1 MKPWETLEKAL
12 TPDGGELVLARR
24 GDEYVLRV
32 GGQLLMSSR
41 LHGSAEALARAG
53 CAHLV
58 ARPRARVLVGG
69 LGFGFTV
76 RAALGHLGKDA
87 RLTVAE
93 LMPAVVQWNRTLVA
107 HLAGRPL
114 EDPRV
119 TVVEGDV
126 SGLMGRHASVF
137 DAILLDVDN
146 GPRALTQDDNMGL
159 YSLTGLALAYGALRP
174 GGTLGVWSAAPD
186 PSFLRRMGQVGFK
199 AQVQSPPA
207 RGTASPKGPR
217 HTLFVGKRE
226 G

>member
-12 TPDGGELVLARR
+12 TPDGSELVLARR

-41 LHGSAEALARAG
+41 LHGSEEALARAG

-58 ARPRARVLVGG
+58 ARPKARVLVGG

-107 HLAGRPL
+107 DLAERPL

-126 SGLMGRHASVF
+126 SSLMGRHTNVF

-174 GGTLGVWSAAPD
+174 GGTLVVWSAAGD
-186 PSFLRRMGQVGFK
+186 PSFLRRMSQVGFK
-199 AQVQSPPA
+199 AQVQNPPA
-207 RGTASPKGPR
+207 RGTKGPR

-226 G
+226 S

>member
-12 TPDGGELVLARR
+12 TPDGSELVLARR

-41 LHGSAEALARAG
+41 LHGSEEALARAG

-58 ARPRARVLVGG
+58 ARPKSRVLVGG
-69 LGFGFTV
+69 LGFGYTV

-93 LMPAVVQWNRTLVA
+93 LMPAVVAWNRTLLA
-107 HLAGRPL
+107 PLAGSPL

-126 SGLMGRHASVF
+126 SAIMGRHASTF

-146 GPRALTQDDNMGL
+146 GPRALTQDDNYGL

-174 GGTLGVWSAAPD
+174 GGTLVVWSAGPD

-199 AQVQSPPA
+199 AQVQNPPA
-207 RGTASPKGPR
+207 RGGAVSKGSR

>member
-1 MKPWETLEKAL
+1 MKPGETREKAL
-12 TPDGGELVLARR
+12 TPDGSELVLARR

-41 LHGSAEALARAG
+41 LHGSEEALAQAG
-53 CAHLV
+53 CGHLMG
-58 ARPRARVLVGG
+58 RLKARVLVGG
-69 LGFGFTV
+69 LGFGYTV
-76 RAALGHLGKDA
+76 RAALGHLSRDA

-93 LMPAVVQWNRTLVA
+93 LMPAVVAWNRTLLA
-107 HLAGRPL
+107 PLAGSPL

-126 SGLMGRHASVF
+126 SALMGRHTSTF

-146 GPRALTQDDNMGL
+146 GPRALTQDDNFGL

-174 GGTLGVWSAAPD
+174 GGTLVVWSAGPD

-199 AQVQSPPA
+199 AQVQNPHA
-207 RGTASPKGPR
+207 RSGASAKGPR

-226 G
+226 S

>member
-1 MKPWETLEKAL
+1 MKPWETLEKAH
-12 TPDGGELVLARR
+12 TPDGEELVLARR

-32 GGQLLMSSR
+32 GGHLLMSSR
-41 LHGSAEALARAG
+41 LHGSEEALAQAG
-53 CAHLV
+53 CGHLMGK
-58 ARPRARVLVGG
+58 AKARVLVGG
-69 LGFGFTV
+69 LGFGYTV
-76 RAALGHLGKDA
+76 RAALGHLSRDA

-93 LMPAVVQWNRTLVA
+93 LVPAVVAWNRGLLA
-107 HLAGRPL
+107 PLAGSPL

-126 SGLMGRHASVF
+126 GQLMGRHGSTF

-146 GPRALTQDDNMGL
+146 GPRALTQDDNFGL

-174 GGTLGVWSAAPD
+174 GGTLVVWSAGPD

-199 AQVQSPPA
+199 AQVQNPPA
-207 RGTASPKGPR
+207 RGTKGAR